1 MSPGPPRPET
11 SAVRMSFISDSWSA
25 RGRGVGQQRHLP
37 RVLHRDGDV
46 ALVLAAVAGDPAGT
60 DLAAVG
66 DVLPKE
72 RGGLGVDRLEVSL
85 LLRLPEHANLLLGLA
100 NGWLGHGWSPESV
113 SLWVRVRSERGLV
126 AEAAAAAS
134 AAGAGGGGGGPPGGR
149 GGAPRAA

>member
-66 DVLPKE
+66 DVLPE
-72 RGGLGVDRLEVSL
+72 QRGVLVVDRLGL
-85 LLRLPEHANLLLGLA
+85 ALGLLRLAEHANLLLGLA
-100 NGWLGHGWSPESV
+100 NGWLGHG
-113 SLWVRVRSERGLV
+113 
-126 AEAAAAAS
+126 
-134 AAGAGGGGGGPPGGR
+134 
-149 GGAPRAA
+149 